1 MLVRSL
7 ICLPLAAACL
17 WHLRADPAAAPG
29 PGLLADFLEDPRA
42 IERLQPVI
50 DRLES
55 EAFPEREA
63 ASRELEA
70 LPALPGFI
78 RELAAA
84 GTLPPESDARLRDL
98 VAKHP
103 VEHENSRLS
112 EQLRQLAN
120 LGTKGEL
127 ASIAEVMRRDLW
139 QPDPR
144 PLHAAAAATV
154 VPADLPWLEKAVRD
168 DSPAIRRLAA
178 SALGGLAAEPP
189 AAELLESCLEDA
201 DENVVMLAAG
211 ALAETGNAKCL
222 AAFARL
228 LASDHFKTRYRSAR
242 ALRGLTGQEFEYD
255 PSLPPAENTA
265 AIDAWQTWTES
276 EQAAITGPLPTYE
289 PIYLFSGH
297 GLDGWE
303 LYANG
308 KVGDIGDIW
317 QIDRT
322 VPHNETLYCSG
333 RQAGD
338 LWTKSRFDDYV
349 LSLDYKLGQA
359 GHDSGVGVLLT
370 KDLEERAAGPGYL
383 EVQLLPGKAGDIYQI
398 GGIEAEADGRPIRFL
413 HPRTKEAHDPVGTW
427 NHLEIQVRSGR
438 IEARVNGRLVNR
450 TSKGP
455 QAPGRIVLRNEG
467 QPVWFRDI
475 MLHPGDGS

>member
-1 MLVRSL
+1 MLHRFL
-7 ICLPLAAACL
+7 ICMALAAACL
-17 WHLRADPAAAPG
+17 WHLRADPATDPG
-29 PGLLADFLEDPRA
+29 PGLLADFLEDPQA
-42 IERLQPVI
+42 IERLRPLI
-50 DRLES
+50 DQLES
-55 EAFPEREA
+55 DAFPDREA

-70 LPALPGFI
+70 LAALPGFI

-84 GTLPPESDARLRDL
+84 GTLPPESSARLRDL
-98 VAKHP
+98 VTKHP
-103 VEHENSRLS
+103 VERENSRLS
-112 EQLRQLAN
+112 EQLRQLAS

-127 ASIAEVMRRDLW
+127 ASIAEIMRRDLW

-144 PLHAAAAATV
+144 PLHDAAAATV
-154 VPADLPWLEKAVRD
+154 VPADFPWLEGAVRD
-168 DSPAIRRLAA
+168 DSPAVRRLAA
-178 SALGGLAAEPP
+178 AALGGLAAEPP
-189 AAELLESCLEDA
+189 AARLLESCLEDA
-201 DENVVMLAAG
+201 DETVVMLAAG

-228 LASDHFKTRYRSAR
+228 LASENFKTRYRSAQ
-242 ALRGLTGQEFEYD
+242 ALRGLSGQKFEYD
-255 PSLPPAENTA
+255 PALPPAENPA
-265 AIDAWQTWTES
+265 AIEAWRAWTGS
-276 EQAAITGPLPTYE
+276 EQAAITGPLPNYD
-289 PIYLFSGH
+289 PIYLFNGND
-297 GLDGWE
+297 LDAWE

-308 KVGDIGDIW
+308 KVGDIGDTW

-322 VPHNETLYCSG
+322 VPINGTLYCSAK
-333 RQAGD
+333 QPGD

-370 KDLEERAAGPGYL
+370 KEQEERVGSPGYL
-383 EVQLLPGKAGDIYQI
+383 EIQLLPGKAGDIYQI

-413 HPRTKEAHDPVGTW
+413 HPRTEETPDPAGDW

-438 IEARVNGRLVNR
+438 IEVKVNGRLVNS